1 MYTHTGF
8 DVVASSAVTGDRS
21 KHGSTAA
28 ELSHIELLE
37 GFFPALAK
45 AVKADSERRERAL
58 QKRRAARDRHEH
70 EVCCVLL
77 LPFFVNF
84 VLLQCC
90 MLAECDAGSI
100 CSSVCSVEISAT
112 VCFVNAFESVL

>member
-1 MYTHTGF
+1 MHTHTGF

-58 QKRRAARDRHEH
+58 QKRRAARDRHEQ
-70 EVCCVLL
+70 EVRCVFMHAFSVLL
-77 LPFFVNF
+77 CTIT
-84 VLLQCC
+84 VLHISRVCWRQYL
-90 MLAECDAGSI
+90 LDSI
-100 CSSVCSVEISAT
+100 C
-112 VCFVNAFESVL
+112 